1 MEEVDLKIA
10 KAAMV
15 KACCDAVRVFMEES
29 DMYDCELRIFS
40 TRGYTQT
47 PDGKISC
54 GLSFHVT
61 EDSTS
66 NDDIRGIEEECDE
79 DD

>member
-15 KACCDAVRVFMEES
+15 KACCDAVRGFMEES

-47 PDGKISC
+47 PDGY
-54 GLSFHVT
+54 
-61 EDSTS
+61 
-66 NDDIRGIEEECDE
+66 RRRMR
-79 DD
+79 

>member
-10 KAAMV
+10 KAAMIRD
-15 KACCDAVRVFMEES
+15 CCDVVRGFMEEA
-29 DMYDCELRIFS
+29 DMYDCEVRIFS

-47 PDGKISC
+47 PDGKISY

-66 NDDIRGIEEECDE
+66 NDEIRGIEDEGDE